1 MLTCYFLGNACIE
14 IISDTDHIIID
25 PIFLVPPQK
34 EIEKILITHHHAD
47 HINLDKLAEI
57 DQKYSIKGRKSE
69 IYAPKC
75 VQEEFNI
82 GFNLVEPGS
91 KIDLND
97 GTVEVFENNCWKA
110 ESCVA
115 FLITIGGKNIL
126 HTADAA
132 SYSEQLRAIKDTIDI
147 CFVACFESNFED
159 YLEFVKIISPKI
171 TIPYHF
177 NDEKQEDAK
186 KLVEYLNINDI
197 NSKFVPIGGTLN
209 L

>member
-1 MLTCYFLGNACIE
+1 MCHFLGNACIE
-14 IISDTDHIIID
+14 IFSEADHLIID
-25 PIFLVPPQK
+25 PVFLVPPQK
-34 EIEKILITHHHAD
+34 GIEKILITHHHSD
-47 HINLDKLAEI
+47 HIDLDKLAEI
-57 DQKYSIKGRKSE
+57 YQIYSKEGKKPE
-69 IYAPKC
+69 IYAPQC
-75 VQEEFNI
+75 VQEEFDI
-82 GFNLVEPGS
+82 ELTLVESGS

-110 ESCVA
+110 EGCVA
-115 FLITIGGKNIL
+115 FLFTIGGKNIL

-147 CFVACFESNFED
+147 CFVACFESNFKD

-171 TIPYHF
+171 IIPYHF

-197 NSKFVPIGGTLN
+197 NSKFVSIGGTIN

>member
-34 EIEKILITHHHAD
+34 GIEKILITHHHAD

-57 DQKYSIKGRKSE
+57 DQKHSIKGRKSE

-91 KIDLND
+91 KIVLND
-97 GTVEVFENNCWKA
+97 GIVKVYENNCWKA
-110 ESCVA
+110 EGCVA

-159 YLEFVKIISPKI
+159 YLEFLKIIKPKLA
-171 TIPYHF
+171 IPFHYTA
-177 NDEKQEDAK
+177 EKEDDAK
-186 KLVEYLNINDI
+186 KLMNFLEKNNVDSRLLAIGEALN
-197 NSKFVPIGGTLN
+197 F
-209 L
+209 

>member
-1 MLTCYFLGNACIE
+1 
-14 IISDTDHIIID
+14 
-25 PIFLVPPQK
+25 VPPQK
-34 EIEKILITHHHAD
+34 GIEKILITHHHAD

-57 DQKYSIKGRKSE
+57 DQKHSIKGRKSE

-91 KIDLND
+91 KIVLND
-97 GTVEVFENNCWKA
+97 GIVKVYENNCWKA
-110 ESCVA
+110 EGCVA

-159 YLEFVKIISPKI
+159 YLEFLKIIKPKLA
-171 TIPYHF
+171 IPFHYTA
-177 NDEKQEDAK
+177 EKEDDAK
-186 KLVEYLNINDI
+186 KLMNFLEKNNVDSRLLAIGEALN
-197 NSKFVPIGGTLN
+197 F
-209 L
+209 